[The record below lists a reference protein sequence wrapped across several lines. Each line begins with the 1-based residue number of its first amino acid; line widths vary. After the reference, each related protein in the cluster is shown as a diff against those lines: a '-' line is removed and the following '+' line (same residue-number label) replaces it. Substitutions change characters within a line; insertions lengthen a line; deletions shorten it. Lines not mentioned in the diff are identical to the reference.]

1 MKNHFI
7 VYNIIINILYL
18 LFKFFNDF
26 IQNISYL
33 CLYNDDILFTKFILC
48 RNFFDYIL
56 HDYSLFFSLFSTL
69 FLFMLFFFLIIYNQ
83 SETLIYYLSITK
95 KLLKKKRYIFNL
107 KTRIFKYI
115 VNLRIILR

>member
-69 FLFMLFFFLIIYNQ
+69 FLFMLFFFFDYLQSIRNIDLLFEHYKKII
-83 SETLIYYLSITK
+83 
-95 KLLKKKRYIFNL
+95 KKKKIHF
-107 KTRIFKYI
+107 
-115 VNLRIILR
+115 

>member
-7 VYNIIINILYL
+7 VYNIIINIFYL
-18 LFKFFNDF
+18 LLKFFNDF

-33 CLYNDDILFTKFILC
+33 RLYNDILSTKFILY

-69 FLFMLFFFLIIYNQ
+69 FFFMFFFLLLFTINQKHQFII
-83 SETLIYYLSITK
+83 
-95 KLLKKKRYIFNL
+95 
-107 KTRIFKYI
+107 
-115 VNLRIILR
+115 